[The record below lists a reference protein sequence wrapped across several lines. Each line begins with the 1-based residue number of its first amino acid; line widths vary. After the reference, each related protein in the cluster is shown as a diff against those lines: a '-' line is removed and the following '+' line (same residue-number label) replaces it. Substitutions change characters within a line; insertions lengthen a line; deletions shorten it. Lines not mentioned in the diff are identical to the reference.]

1 MEWMKTFTIGL
12 ASQSPR
18 RQYLLQ
24 QGGFHFKLIP
34 NEYDEIVPVRMDP
47 HKAPEFLAI
56 QKASHALSLMGDCDL
71 ILAADCVVLLGGEII
86 GKPRDR
92 ADAIQMLMRLSGETH
107 SVVSGVCLLQPGRY
121 HAFSVQSSVTFDM
134 LTPAEIEYYV
144 DQFHPFDKARSYGIQ
159 DWIGWNK
166 IVRIEGSYSNIMG
179 LPMHETY
186 HALQAFLTPT
196 GIA

>member
-92 ADAIQMLMRLSGETH
+92 ADASRSQPHSGQRKRT
-107 SVVSGVCLLQPGRY
+107 VAGVN
-121 HAFSVQSSVTFDM
+121 SSF
-134 LTPAEIEYYV
+134 PPRRCGA
-144 DQFHPFDKARSYGIQ
+144 
-159 DWIGWNK
+159 
-166 IVRIEGSYSNIMG
+166 
-179 LPMHETY
+179 
-186 HALQAFLTPT
+186 
-196 GIA
+196 